1 MNLGARRQ
9 KSQALR
15 PCFGLCQLFFV
26 KCMHAGYLYHHPW
39 SETQQTGYS
48 MGVTVSLR
56 YILSKRRNLRGENH
70 ATNAS

>member
-26 KCMHAGYLYHHPW
+26 KCMRATHHNPW

-56 YILSKRRNLRGENH
+56 
-70 ATNAS
+70 